1 MFKKECLS
9 MSPSND
15 FVSNVKDIYL
25 SPILIHAVLNGE
37 KMPTELNKETFQEFV
52 QKNGICVIDFWAP
65 WCGPCKMIAP
75 ILDEL
80 EKEMPEIA
88 FGKVN
93 TDENQ
98 ELAMKYGIMSIP
110 TLVILKNG
118 EIADMLIGV
127 LPKEEIK
134 ERIKHILSM

>member
-1 MFKKECLS
+1 
-9 MSPSND
+9 
-15 FVSNVKDIYL
+15 
-25 SPILIHAVLNGE
+25 
-37 KMPTELNKETFQEFV
+37 MPTELNKETFQEFV

>member
-1 MFKKECLS
+1 